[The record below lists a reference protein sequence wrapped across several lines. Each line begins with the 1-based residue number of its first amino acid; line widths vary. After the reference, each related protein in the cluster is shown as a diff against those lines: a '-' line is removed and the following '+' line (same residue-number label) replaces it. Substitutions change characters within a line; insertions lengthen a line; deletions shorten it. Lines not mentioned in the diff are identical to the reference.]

1 MVRSAIQSI
10 LPHSSHRYSP
20 SDFRLK
26 TPAVGTLEANATRP
40 RKLGESRTQSE
51 ANWKWVVGQLRAG
64 NPAHEVVRILAASR
78 RDKPNPIYYAQRTV
92 DVASAVI
99 LARDGIDSDSI
110 VDRLAERGSSRPSE
124 IAATALRFVERLRIH
139 HLRRTKM
146 PLLEITQSRQISASV
161 RLDEATATQ
170 VDQYAAFIRASA
182 DDVVDKALNY
192 VFAKDRDFQD
202 FLKTPEAKQISSTL
216 RVRKAPS
223 SEVIEQ
229 TTKKAVSAPTSVEP
243 VRVVKA

>member
-1 MVRSAIQSI
+1 
-10 LPHSSHRYSP
+10 
-20 SDFRLK
+20 
-26 TPAVGTLEANATRP
+26 
-40 RKLGESRTQSE
+40 
-51 ANWKWVVGQLRAG
+51 
-64 NPAHEVVRILAASR
+64 
-78 RDKPNPIYYAQRTV
+78 
-92 DVASAVI
+92 
-99 LARDGIDSDSI
+99 
-110 VDRLAERGSSRPSE
+110 
-124 IAATALRFVERLRIH
+124 
-139 HLRRTKM
+139 M

-170 VDQYAAFIRASA
+170 VDQYAAFIKASA
-182 DDVVDKALNY
+182 DEVVDKALNY

-229 TTKKAVSAPTSVEP
+229 PAKNAISATGSVES